1 MDNIEPSILEYLGKF
16 EQGILVLVSLTIGKE
31 YYEGTFY
38 YDQENIVLT
47 VSEQME
53 EKYGEIKKH
62 PQYPNIIKI
71 LLKKI
76 VPYNDMYG
84 RLDTVDFSK
93 WIKGVI
99 EVHSKEYPEIL
110 DDSEV
115 KPLLRFK

>member
-1 MDNIEPSILEYLGKF
+1 MDKIEPSILEYLGKF
-16 EQGILVLVSLTIGKE
+16 EQGILVLISLSVGKE

-53 EKYGEIKKH
+53 EKYGDIKKN
-62 PQYPNIIKI
+62 PQYSSIIKN
-71 LLKKI
+71 LLQKI
-76 VPYNDMYG
+76 VPFKDMYG
-84 RLDTVDFSK
+84 RLDSVDFSK
-93 WIKGVI
+93 WVKGVI

-110 DDSEV
+110 NDSEV

>member
-16 EQGILVLVSLTIGKE
+16 EQGILVLISLTIGKE

-53 EKYGEIKKH
+53 EKYGDIKKL
-62 PQYPNIIKI
+62 PQYPTLMKSI
-71 LLKKI
+71 LSKV
-76 VPYNDMYG
+76 VPFNDMIN
-84 RLDTVDFSK
+84 RLDPVDFSK
-93 WIKGVI
+93 WVKGVI

-110 DDSEV
+110 DDSEI
-115 KPLLRFK
+115 KPLFRFK